1 MEIMLFLLAWL
12 WGVADSAPIR
22 LVNGSSRC
30 VGRLEVLWKQQWGT
44 VCDDGW
50 DLADAMVVCK
60 QLGCGEA
67 LSAHGSAYFGQ
78 GSDRIW
84 LDDMNCTGTEVDLSA
99 CRTRPWGE
107 HNCNHGE
114 DAGVVCSGIKK
125 IAQLRLVN
133 GPSRCAGRVEVLYGQ
148 QWGTVCDDNWD
159 IINAEV
165 VCRQLGCGTA
175 LSAPSSA
182 YFGQGSDPI
191 WLDDVSCRGT
201 EVALSTCSARPWGT
215 HNCVHGEDA
224 GVVCSGFAQP
234 APLRLVDGLTQCSGR
249 VEVFYG
255 QRWGTVCDDG
265 WDMAEAQVVC
275 RQLGCG
281 KALSASGAA
290 HFGQGSNPI
299 WLDGVQCTGTEAALS
314 ECGANPWGS
323 HNCRHEEDAGV
334 VCAGFAELLPVRL
347 VNGSS
352 NCSGRVEVFHEQ
364 QWGTV
369 CDDSWD
375 LTDAQVVCQQ
385 LGCGTAVSAPG
396 SARFGQ
402 GTGQIWLDDVNCAG
416 AETVLTECRARPWGD
431 HNCNHGEDAGV
442 ECSGIAEPAPIRL
455 VNGPSHC
462 AGRVEV
468 FWKEQWGTVCD
479 DGWDLAE
486 ANIVCRQLGC
496 GKALSARGSA
506 HFGQGSDPIWLDDVD
521 CSGRE
526 VALSECRAQ
535 SWGSH
540 NCNHGE
546 DAGVVCSDTPVIAP
560 LRLMNGPNRCTGR
573 VEVFYGQQWG
583 TVCDDGWDLTDAKV
597 VCQQL
602 GCGRALSTQDPPYF
616 GEGSGPIWLD
626 DVNCTGTEIALSK
639 CQTSL
644 WGVHNCRHGEDAGVV
659 CLGVPEPSPIQLV
672 NGSNFCSGRVEVFHE
687 QQWGTVCDDS
697 WDLSDADAVCRQLG
711 CGAAISAPGSARF
724 GQGTGQIWLDD
735 VNCAGT
741 ETALSDCRARSW
753 GDHNCN
759 HGEDAGV
766 VCSGIA
772 EPAPIRLVNGPSHCA
787 GRVEVFWKEQ
797 WGTVC
802 DDGWDLAEANI
813 VCRQLGCGK
822 ALSARGSAHF
832 GQGSDPIWLDDV
844 DCSGR
849 EAALSECRAQSWGSH
864 NCNHG
869 EDAGVV
875 CSGTPEPAPL
885 RLVNGPTRCT
895 GRVEVLHGQQWG
907 TVCDDS
913 WDLSDATVV
922 CRQLGCGTAISAPG
936 SAYFGQ
942 GFGRIWLD
950 DVNCSSREFVLSEC
964 SARLWGVHNC
974 NHGEDAGVV
983 CSGGNLGDIVS
994 NLTISVDACN
1004 AMDVVPP
1011 TLIPVI

>member
-1 MEIMLFLLAWL
+1 MPSLFL
-12 WGVADSAPIR
+12 
-22 LVNGSSRC
+22 N
-30 VGRLEVLWKQQWGT
+30 T
-44 VCDDGW
+44 
-50 DLADAMVVCK
+50 
-60 QLGCGEA
+60 
-67 LSAHGSAYFGQ
+67 
-78 GSDRIW
+78 
-84 LDDMNCTGTEVDLSA
+84 
-99 CRTRPWGE
+99 
-107 HNCNHGE
+107 
-114 DAGVVCSGIKK
+114 
-125 IAQLRLVN
+125 
-133 GPSRCAGRVEVLYGQ
+133 
-148 QWGTVCDDNWD
+148 
-159 IINAEV
+159 
-165 VCRQLGCGTA
+165 
-175 LSAPSSA
+175 
-182 YFGQGSDPI
+182 
-191 WLDDVSCRGT
+191 
-201 EVALSTCSARPWGT
+201 
-215 HNCVHGEDA
+215 
-224 GVVCSGFAQP
+224 
-234 APLRLVDGLTQCSGR
+234 
-249 VEVFYG
+249 
-255 QRWGTVCDDG
+255 
-265 WDMAEAQVVC
+265 
-275 RQLGCG
+275 
-281 KALSASGAA
+281 
-290 HFGQGSNPI
+290 
-299 WLDGVQCTGTEAALS
+299 
-314 ECGANPWGS
+314 
-323 HNCRHEEDAGV
+323 
-334 VCAGFAELLPVRL
+334 GFAELLPVRL

-442 ECSGIAEPAPIRL
+442 ECSAPIRL

-540 NCNHGE
+540 NL
-546 DAGVVCSDTPVIAP
+546 IAP

-597 VCQQL
+597 VCQQ
-602 GCGRALSTQDPPYF
+602 
-616 GEGSGPIWLD
+616 
-626 DVNCTGTEIALSK
+626 
-639 CQTSL
+639 
-644 WGVHNCRHGEDAGVV
+644 
-659 CLGVPEPSPIQLV
+659 
-672 NGSNFCSGRVEVFHE
+672 
-687 QQWGTVCDDS
+687 
-697 WDLSDADAVCRQLG
+697 
-711 CGAAISAPGSARF
+711 
-724 GQGTGQIWLDD
+724 
-735 VNCAGT
+735 
-741 ETALSDCRARSW
+741 
-753 GDHNCN
+753 
-759 HGEDAGV
+759 
-766 VCSGIA
+766 
-772 EPAPIRLVNGPSHCA
+772 
-787 GRVEVFWKEQ
+787 
-797 WGTVC
+797 
-802 DDGWDLAEANI
+802 
-813 VCRQLGCGK
+813 QLGCGK

-875 CSGTPEPAPL
+875 CSEPAPL

-983 CSGGNLGDIVS
+983 CSGNFHPCPILLG
-994 NLTISVDACN
+994 ISRY
-1004 AMDVVPP
+1004 
-1011 TLIPVI
+1011 